1 MSNETENYKTMD
13 YITSAVHHKV
23 RAGGVAADSNSF
35 DRILEN
41 LQESDRLFI
50 FECDNMSE
58 EDSGLNLIP
67 DWPNIHKITLNEFPY
82 KTFLQMVDC
91 YQIVEPE
98 PTGMKYNLCMLNQ
111 RPAAMRVVVMRIAE
125 YWPNFVGT
133 MNSER
138 FVDKDKPD
146 INTVAY
152 KDEVCLINEQEF
164 HHNDDLSYHFNI
176 PSRVL
181 TETSTQRT
189 RDKVGLIENTF
200 EFPPSLIPSDEWF
213 ESRCDLFHEGDQ
225 EFSEK
230 LAKCFYY
237 KKPFISLGAEQ
248 QYEMRRFGFE
258 PYFNCGSVYEKVM
271 PLALDI
277 CRNGIS
283 HEYHADKMEHNY
295 QLTMDL
301 YWKYGDL
308 TRFINNIELN
318 NKVLEDTGWLMDEY
332 LKLLETIPCA
342 NSVS

>member
-1 MSNETENYKTMD
+1 MLNETENYKTMD

-23 RAGGVAADSNSF
+23 RTTADLNSL
-35 DRILEN
+35 DCLLN
-41 LQESDRLFI
+41 KMKESDRLFV
-50 FECDNMSE
+50 FECDNMPE
-58 EDSGLNLIP
+58 EVLDNIP
-67 DWPNIHKITLNEFPY
+67 DWSNIHKITLNEFPY
-82 KTFLQMVDC
+82 KTFLQMVES

-98 PTGMKYNLCMLNQ
+98 PTEMKYNLCMLNQ

-152 KDEVCLINEQEF
+152 KDELCLINEQKF
-164 HHNDDLSYHFNI
+164 HHDTDLSHHFNI
-176 PSRVL
+176 PSKTL

-200 EFPPSLIPSDEWF
+200 EFPPSVIPSDEWF

-237 KKPFISLGAEQ
+237 KKPFISLGAE
-248 QYEMRRFGFE
+248 
-258 PYFNCGSVYEKVM
+258 
-271 PLALDI
+271 
-277 CRNGIS
+277 
-283 HEYHADKMEHNY
+283 
-295 QLTMDL
+295 
-301 YWKYGDL
+301 
-308 TRFINNIELN
+308 
-318 NKVLEDTGWLMDEY
+318 
-332 LKLLETIPCA
+332 
-342 NSVS
+342 